1 MTLKELQQKEIM
13 LNLKLKLETSAMH
26 FQNKY
31 TLGYKK
37 YELVGEVKPKAKGL
51 LQFKVEAV

>member
-1 MTLKELQQKEIM
+1 
-13 LNLKLKLETSAMH
+13 MH